1 MLNVVMKLV
10 EFLGVQQELESHK
23 KKQPIT
29 LPTTLAHRSR
39 SQRKQKVTQY
49 RKHNINYQKYGVS

>member
-23 KKQPIT
+23 QKQPVT
-29 LPTTLAHRSR
+29 LPATLAHDIS
-39 SQRKQKVTQY
+39 
-49 RKHNINYQKYGVS
+49 NDG